1 MHTCKMPE
9 ILYTSVSQS
18 AIGVNIAVMRWYDL
32 FQFTVYSEKTSD
44 LCCQPLAEIESER
57 LQISLIQVGQDTGE
71 FSLITLTHSS
81 ISHDGKI

>member
-1 MHTCKMPE
+1 MPE
-9 ILYTSVSQS
+9 IPYTIVSQS
-18 AIGVNIAVMRWYDL
+18 TKGVSRVVMRRYNL
-32 FQFTVYSEKTSD
+32 FQLTVYSEKNSD
-44 LCCQPLAEIESER
+44 LCCQPLAEIEER

>member
-1 MHTCKMPE
+1 M
-9 ILYTSVSQS
+9 LS
-18 AIGVNIAVMRWYDL
+18 APGRDR
-32 FQFTVYSEKTSD
+32 
-44 LCCQPLAEIESER
+44 ER